1 MTATPASSA
10 RKPRLTNSKSQIAV
24 PYVNP
29 AAQVGLHREWVAQ
42 GMGCTGNGLH
52 KEWAALMACAQRARV
67 DAAPGELGWQQ
78 QQATKMGGH
87 AQQAAAHE
95 VHLCG
100 QSASTPQRVALT
112 QDGAHQGAHQ
122 HRGNN
127 HDRVVGR
134 ETLQQRDA
142 QTFMLMVALLV

>member
-1 MTATPASSA
+1 
-10 RKPRLTNSKSQIAV
+10 
-24 PYVNP
+24 
-29 AAQVGLHREWVAQ
+29 
-42 GMGCTGNGLH
+42 MGCTGNGLH

-67 DAAPGELGWQQ
+67 DAAPGELGWQR

-100 QSASTPQRVALT
+100 QSTSTPQRVALT

-142 QTFMLMVALLV
+142 QTFMLMVALLVMIRACAPILLLHLGHCMCVYHTLQRCSKRLCPVNSPLSVR